1 MLLRSE
7 EYQTGSEADV
17 SVGAG
22 YEFSESKGEPSSEM
36 DWRTLI
42 PALLIGVALA
52 CGSPVAQPPV
62 DHPNFQNPYPTP
74 TGDSYQQ
81 EFDSLPTATYRPE
94 IKTKQAIPTATP
106 LPTHPSLSED
116 CDPSYPTICVHPP
129 PPNLD
134 CDDIEHREFKVIPPD
149 KHYFDP
155 DGDGIGCEQ

>member
-1 MLLRSE
+1 ML
-7 EYQTGSEADV
+7 
-17 SVGAG
+17 
-22 YEFSESKGEPSSEM
+22 K
-36 DWRTLI
+36 TLI
-42 PALLIGVALA
+42 PVLSMGVALA

-62 DHPNFQNPYPTP
+62 DHPNFRNPYPTP
-74 TGDSYQQ
+74 TGGSYQQ

-134 CDDIEHREFKVIPPD
+134 CEDIEHREFKVIPPD

-155 DGDGIGCEQ
+155 DGDGIGCEE